1 MSTLGQ
7 VGQLRE
13 AVEGIKGG
21 AGGGGGGGVGLGHV
35 EVCVGQDIEEQ
46 EQAAGEEEKDHLSA
60 AEHFHQNLALNISSP
75 AACFSL
81 SILVFQFL
89 VCCMQLAPAN
99 CC

>member
-7 VGQLRE
+7 VGQLGE

-21 AGGGGGGGVGLGHV
+21 AGGGGGLGHV
-35 EVCVGQDIEEQ
+35 DVSAGQDIEEE
-46 EQAAGEEEKDHLSA
+46 EQADGEEEKDHLSA

-89 VCCMQLAPAN
+89 VCCMQLAPAVD
-99 CC
+99 